1 MSQNRIMRPLIHI
14 PNGVFSNKK
23 LGTSGIT
30 GGSITTPEGNNTV
43 KRALWADSQKGLCYG
58 KSTEPKSPKLGQ
70 PSYQSSIQCIF
81 GNSKWS
87 W

>member
-14 PNGVFSNKK
+14 PNGLFCNKK

-30 GGSITTPEGNNTV
+30 GGSITKREGNNTV
-43 KRALWADSQKGLCYG
+43 KRALWADSQKVLCYG
-58 KSTEPKSPKLGQ
+58 KSTEPKSPKPGQ
-70 PSYQSSIQCIF
+70 SSYQSSIQCIF
-81 GNSKWS
+81 GNSNRS